1 MANRLYLPIHCRRR
15 RNEIRTRSGGNH
27 RLLAQIQQGRIVVHA
42 VIAQHTTV
50 AMRGV
55 FAEAGIGHD
64 DHLRHTLFADARH
77 ACHEA
82 VFFPGIAAGRV
93 SVVGDT
99 ERHHRADAR
108 IRNAF
113 DLAGQML
120 FRNAHHARHRVD
132 GFVVIDL
139 FFNKNRQHQIV

>member
-1 MANRLYLPIHCRRR
+1 MY
-15 RNEIRTRSGGNH
+15 S
-27 RLLAQIQQGRIVVHA
+27 QK
-42 VIAQHTTV
+42 
-50 AMRGV
+50 
-55 FAEAGIGHD
+55 AGIGHD

-77 ACHEA
+77 TCDEA

-99 ERHHRADAR
+99 ERHYRADAR

-139 FFNKNRQHQIV
+139 FFQQKNRQHQIV